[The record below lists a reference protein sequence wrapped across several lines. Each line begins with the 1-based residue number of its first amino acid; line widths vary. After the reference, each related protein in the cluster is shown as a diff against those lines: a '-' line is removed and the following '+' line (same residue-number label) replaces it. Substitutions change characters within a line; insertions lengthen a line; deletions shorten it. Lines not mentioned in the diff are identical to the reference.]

1 MRKLFGVL
9 AVSAMLFA
17 ACAQDNPA
25 IGGTGGALT
34 GTTGATGATAPANA
48 ADCAAGDAI
57 PYKTAGS
64 LTIGTDNPVFQP
76 WFAGTG
82 KYGPWTAKPSSGT
95 GNPASGKGFESAF
108 AYALADQLG
117 FSADQV
123 TWVPVDF
130 NESYKPGPKDFDLY
144 IGQVSYTPERAQA
157 VAFSEGYYDV
167 NQALVANKG
176 TPITQATSI
185 ADLKGYKLGAQIGT
199 TSYSYITDNNQPDQD
214 PAVFDRSVDVIQALN
229 NGQIDG
235 YVVDAPAAYV
245 NVLIGQAKN
254 GVVVGQF
261 PNAGEY
267 FGAIFETGNPLV
279 DCVNAGIQALKD
291 DGTLADLQ
299 SEWLKDINYPVL
311 Q

>member
-1 MRKLFGVL
+1 MRKLFAFL
-9 AVSAMLFA
+9 AVSAMLLA
-17 ACAQDNPA
+17 ACAEDNPA
-25 IGGTGGALT
+25 IGGTGATGGALPT
-34 GTTGATGATAPANA
+34 GGSGSTGSP
-48 ADCAAGDAI
+48 ADCAASDAI
-57 PYKTAGS
+57 PYKTPGS

-76 WFAGTG
+76 WFAGSG
-82 KYGPWTAKPSSGT
+82 DYGPWKAKPSSGT
-95 GNPASGKGFESAF
+95 GNPASGEGFESAF

-117 FSADQV
+117 FSKDQV
-123 TWVPVDF
+123 TWVPLDF
-130 NESYKPGPKDFDLY
+130 NESYKPGPKDYDLY
-144 IGQVSYTPERAQA
+144 IGQVSHTPERAQA
-157 VAFSEGYYDV
+157 VTFSEGYYDV

-185 ADLKGYKLGAQIGT
+185 DDLKSYKLGAQIGT
-199 TSYSYITDNNQPDQD
+199 TSYAFIQDEIQPDQQ

-261 PNAGEY
+261 PNVGEY
-267 FGAIFETGNPLV
+267 FGAIFENGNPLV
-279 DCVNAGIQALKD
+279 DCVNAGIEALKN

-299 SEWLKDINYPVL
+299 SKWLKDITYPVL